1 MPTAR
6 AAAQRIKTMR
16 HRPVVRFAL
25 AVLGVGLLAG
35 GLAVAADEPA
45 TRRLGK
51 TVAQYRDDGIQAAVS
66 WKYTQLH
73 PDEKWTYFE
82 LWVMPLSGGGVE
94 IDREDVSLFLPD
106 GTRLPL
112 PSQKRLAEGLPDI
125 RRVLTS
131 GDVSRDPM
139 EGYFTS
145 RWVLVRIGFHA
156 VPGTSLTYDSRGLG
170 AYDCGTG
177 DLFWENPKGRWE
189 PGIYTL
195 AIQHKG
201 LDVKI
206 PMPIGIE
213 GELERV
219 K

>member
-1 MPTAR
+1 
-6 AAAQRIKTMR
+6 MR
-16 HRPVVRFAL
+16 HRPVVRFSL
-25 AVLGVGLLAG
+25 AALGVGLLAG

-51 TVAQYRDDGIQAAVS
+51 TVAQYRDDGIQVAVS

-112 PSQKRLAEGLPDI
+112 PSQKKLAEGLPDI
-125 RRVLTS
+125 RRVVTG

-139 EGYFTS
+139 EGYFNS
-145 RWVLVRIGFHA
+145 RRALTRIGFQEI
-156 VPGTSLTYDSRGLG
+156 PGTFLVYDSRGLG
-170 AYDCGTG
+170 PYLCGHG
-177 DLFWENPKGRWE
+177 DFFWENPKGSWA